1 MGIFDFFRGRV
12 EKAIEEKEGR
22 PYIPFTVE
30 KEEKGSYEE
39 FYKKLKDT
47 SLIMLIIG
55 KRGSGKTSLGMKL
68 LELFHKE
75 SKRKCYTIGY
85 KTTKLPWW
93 LKKAD
98 KIEDIPNNSIALF
111 DEGAILFSARE
122 SMKALN
128 KELSKVMA
136 IARHKNLTL
145 ILITQNSAMIDLN
158 VLRLADTLLL
168 KEPSLLQ
175 AKFERKGLNE
185 IFDKIKPD
193 FDKLKEKKAHFYV
206 WDDEFQGILK
216 YGLPRFW
223 SDKISKSYSNA

>member
-1 MGIFDFFRGRV
+1 MGIFDIFRQ
-12 EKAIEEKEGR
+12 
-22 PYIPFTVE
+22 TVE
-30 KEEKGSYEE
+30 KKDANYVPFEIAKKDKGSYEE
-39 FYKKLKDT
+39 FYEKMRKT
-47 SLIMLIIG
+47 SLIFLIVG
-55 KRGSGKTSLGMKL
+55 KRGSGKTSLGFRM
-68 LELFHKE
+68 LELFHK
-75 SKRKCYTIGY
+75 SSGRKCYVLGY
-85 KTTKLPWW
+85 EKSRLPWW
-93 LKKAD
+93 IRKVED
-98 KIEDIPNNSIALF
+98 IEKIPNNSIALF

-122 SMKALN
+122 SMKEIN
-128 KELSKVMA
+128 KVLGKIMA

-145 ILITQNSAMIDLN
+145 ILITQNSGMIDLN

-175 AKFERKGLNE
+175 SKFERKGLNE